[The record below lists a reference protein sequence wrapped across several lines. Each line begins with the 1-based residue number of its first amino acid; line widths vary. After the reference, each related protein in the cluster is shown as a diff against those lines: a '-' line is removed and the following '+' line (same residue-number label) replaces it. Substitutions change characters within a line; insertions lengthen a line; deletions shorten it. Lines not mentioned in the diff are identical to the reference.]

1 MTKLNQIIA
10 IEKGT
15 KQRVFRFLS
24 EAYKTFQKPAL
35 FNGLSRTYS
44 KKDDDGED
52 YPDESKRVQFQ
63 TDSLMEEISDQLTE
77 LFDVTATKDWANC
90 QAVADIT
97 VDGVT
102 LLESVPATYL
112 LFLEKQLGNLKDE
125 VSKLPELDPSYD
137 WVLDGATYVWKS
149 NPVLTSKTKKVHKPI
164 VKYDATEHHPA
175 QTELITVDE
184 VVGTWTTVQHSGAVE
199 APRKKELQR
208 RLQKLIDAIKFARES
223 ANGSKAEKMKVASPL
238 LNYVFNK

>member
-24 EAYKTFQKPAL
+24 DTYKTFQKPAL
-35 FNGLSRTYS
+35 FNGLARTYS

-63 TDSLMEEISDQLTE
+63 TGALLQEISDQMTE
-77 LFDVTATKDWANC
+77 LFDVTATKDWSNC
-90 QAVADIT
+90 AARADIV
-97 VDGVT
+97 VDGAT
-102 LLESVPATYL
+102 LLQDVPATYL
-112 LFLEKQLGNLKDE
+112 LFLEKQLSSLKDE
-125 VSKLPELDPSYD
+125 INKLPELDPAYD
-137 WVLDGATYVWKS
+137 WALDGATSVWKS
-149 NPVLTSKTKKVHKPI
+149 NPVFTSKTKKVHKPI

-184 VVGTWTTVQHSGAVE
+184 VVGTWTTVQHSGAIE
-199 APRKKELQR
+199 APRKKEMQR

-223 ANGSKAEKMKVASPL
+223 ANGSKADKKQVARPL
-238 LNYVFNK
+238 FDYILGK